1 MRLRRHETIK
11 NIELLNWVRKL
22 AFIDISLVPLRP
34 PRLNLRRRLL
44 GPLLSPLSLLRAH
57 CANSNFRVPSSTD
70 WRLNFLAYA
79 LQWRQEEERQ
89 RERFKAKHEGT
100 GICWNC
106 QDATC
111 SDSSCAHLRGLRPH
125 CALHV
130 ASLPGHLSQARGTSS
145 ATPVSL
151 ADSARPA
158 RWCDPL

>member
-11 NIELLNWVRKL
+11 NFELLDWVRKL

-79 LQWRQEEERQ
+79 LPVATGRR
-89 RERFKAKHEGT
+89 KAKGEVQGET
-100 GICWNC
+100 RRNR
-106 QDATC
+106 DLLEL
-111 SDSSCAHLRGLRPH
+111 SRRHLFRLLMRSPARVAA
-125 CALHV
+125 AL
-130 ASLPGHLSQARGTSS
+130 
-145 ATPVSL
+145 
-151 ADSARPA
+151 RPA
-158 RWCDPL
+158 RRVAAWASESSQRHLQCHTCQPSRLCQTSALV